1 MSLDWN
7 AVGALGGWVAA
18 SVAFS
23 AFLLQR
29 RQISFSANL
38 DSLWRLQDEFN
49 SEDMCDKRSR
59 VAKRLIAGNTAH
71 DRDTEDIL
79 DFFDLIG
86 YLVEQKAL
94 DKVTSWMLFSDAGLS
109 YWFGATTYLK
119 ANNAKSLYWGHL
131 SSLVRGVFIPLEMQK
146 EKMSKDAAESAG
158 RKRSA
163 VFLTNEITGKAAA
176 LTRRSVTSAP
186 AGRASTVPASEEER
200 PQPAESVP
208 GMIAGKETTV

>member
-7 AVGALGGWVAA
+7 AIGALGGWVAA

-49 SEDMCDKRSR
+49 SEDMCEKRSR

-94 DKVTSWMLFSDAGLS
+94 DKVTSWMLFSDGGLS
-109 YWFGATTYLK
+109 YWFGAHTYLK
-119 ANNAKSLYWGHL
+119 VNNAKSLYWGHL
-131 SSLVRGVFIPLEMQK
+131 SSLVSGVFIPLEMQK
-146 EKMSKDAAESAG
+146 EKLSKDEVERAG
-158 RKRSA
+158 RERSA
-163 VFLTNEITGKAAA
+163 VFLNNEITGKAGAF
-176 LTRRSVTSAP
+176 TRRSVTSAS
-186 AGRASTVPASEEER
+186 ADRASSVPATEEEQS
-200 PQPAESVP
+200 QPTESVP
-208 GMIAGKETTV
+208 GATLRP

>member
-7 AVGALGGWVAA
+7 AIGALGGWVAA

-49 SEDMCDKRSR
+49 SEDMCEKRSR

-109 YWFGATTYLK
+109 YWFGASTYLK

-131 SSLVRGVFIPLEMQK
+131 SSLVSGVFIPLEMQK
-146 EKMSKDAAESAG
+146 EKLSKHEAERAG
-158 RKRSA
+158 RERST
-163 VFLTNEITGKAAA
+163 VFLTNEITGKAAV
-176 LTRRSVTSAP
+176 LSRRSVTSGSTTQASSIQTATLEQP
-186 AGRASTVPASEEER
+186 RAAETVSTEVRSAS
-200 PQPAESVP
+200 P
-208 GMIAGKETTV
+208 

>member
-1 MSLDWN
+1 MSVDWN
-7 AVGALGGWVAA
+7 AIGALGGWVAA

-49 SEDMCDKRSR
+49 SEDMCEKRSR
-59 VAKRLIAGNTAH
+59 VASRLLAGNTAH

-109 YWFGATTYLK
+109 YWFGASTYLR
-119 ANNAKSLYWGHL
+119 ANNADSLYWGHL
-131 SSLVRGVFIPLEMQK
+131 SSLVSGVFIPLEMRK
-146 EKMSKDAAESAG
+146 EKCSKDEVA
-158 RKRSA
+158 RKGKVRSD
-163 VFLTNEITGKAAA
+163 VFLNHEIAGQAAV
-176 LTRRSVTSAP
+176 LTRRPVSSASP
-186 AGRASTVPASEEER
+186 ARAS
-200 PQPAESVP
+200 SVQ
-208 GMIAGKETTV
+208 TTVEG